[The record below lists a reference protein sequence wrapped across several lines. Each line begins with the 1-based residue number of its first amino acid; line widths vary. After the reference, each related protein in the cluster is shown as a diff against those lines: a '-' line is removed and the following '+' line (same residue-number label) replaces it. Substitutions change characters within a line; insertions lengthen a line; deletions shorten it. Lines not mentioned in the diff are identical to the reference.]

1 MSDATTPAAG
11 GAADG
16 AASPSILAADWATAS
31 GTLEADGMASP
42 TILEA
47 DWAAEPTAPAASG
60 AASSAAPMASSE
72 PFDLQR
78 FEAEIEID
86 VIIAL
91 LLEDLRARQQ
101 LEAQQPPAEDSAEP
115 SVVLPILEDD
125 AGGRAVKRRR
135 TEDTDQ

>member
-47 DWAAEPTAPAASG
+47 DWAAEPAAPAASG

-78 FEAEIEID
+78 FEAEID